1 MVQMTYNE
9 FMDKRSQIS
18 RVTRTKE
25 QARTAYNAM
34 SSYYDLMAGS
44 AEKKYKLM
52 GLSALALQSGETVL
66 EIGFGTGQCLLPIA
80 KAIGTT
86 GQIHGID
93 LSEGMLNV
101 AQKKAY
107 RAGIQDQV
115 HLKNEDALHLPYSDN
130 TFDAVFNSF
139 TLELFDTPEIPLV
152 LAECKRVLKP
162 DGRLGIVSMV
172 QSEKPGFMLKIYE
185 WSHKK
190 FPSAVDC
197 RPIYARSSIEEAG
210 FRIVSLEEQTLF
222 GLPLQIICAV
232 KSE

>member
-1 MVQMTYNE
+1 MNNQ
-9 FMDKRSQIS
+9 RPIS

-25 QARTAYNAM
+25 EARTAYNAM

-52 GLSALALQSGETVL
+52 GLSALALQMGESVL
-66 EIGFGTGQCLLPIA
+66 EIGFGTGQCLQPIA
-80 KAIGTT
+80 EAVGTS

-93 LSEGMLNV
+93 ISEGMREV
-101 AQKKAY
+101 ALKKVR
-107 RAGIQDQV
+107 RAGIENIDLQCG
-115 HLKNEDALHLPYSDN
+115 DALHMPYPDN
-130 TFDAVFNSF
+130 SFDAVFSSF
-139 TLELFDTPEIPLV
+139 TLELFDTPEIPLM

-162 DGRLGIVSMV
+162 NGRLGVVSMV
-172 QSEKPGFMLKIYE
+172 QSEKPGLMLKLYE
-185 WSHKK
+185 WSHEK

-197 RPIYARSSIEEAG
+197 RPIYAQASIEKAG
-210 FRIVSLEEQTLF
+210 FRISSLENEKMF